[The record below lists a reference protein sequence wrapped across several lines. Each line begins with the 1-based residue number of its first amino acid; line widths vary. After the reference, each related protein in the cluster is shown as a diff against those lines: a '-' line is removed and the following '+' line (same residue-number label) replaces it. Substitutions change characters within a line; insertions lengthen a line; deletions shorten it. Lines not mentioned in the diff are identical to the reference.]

1 MLYCY
6 GSQALRHYFE
16 GVLGERMHVNG
27 HAGMLSGHGIEPEER
42 ALNED
47 LWSVEDVLNR
57 HNSGSFYTPLLKD
70 HELREID

>member
-16 GVLGERMHVNG
+16 GVLGERMHING

-47 LWSVEDVLNR
+47 LWSVEDVLNDITGEASAQR
-57 HNSGSFYTPLLKD
+57 S
-70 HELREID
+70 